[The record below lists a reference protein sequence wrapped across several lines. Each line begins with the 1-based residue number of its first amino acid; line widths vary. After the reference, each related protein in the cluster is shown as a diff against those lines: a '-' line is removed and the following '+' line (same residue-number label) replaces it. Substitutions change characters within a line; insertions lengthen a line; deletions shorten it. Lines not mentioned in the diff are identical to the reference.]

1 MKTYKIPVS
10 DTATYIIRANSRE
23 AAEDQAADRT
33 ELDII

>member
-10 DTATYIIRANSRE
+10 DTATYIIQASNRK
-23 AAEDQAADRT
+23 AAENQTADRT